1 MLRKPPCNACRSL
14 RQALAGSSGAMA
26 KNIPIIAS
34 IGTGVRNHNLPYSAK
49 AIEREEGVL
58 RSAA

>member
-1 MLRKPPCNACRSL
+1 
-14 RQALAGSSGAMA
+14 MA